1 MCGIFGI
8 IQKEE
13 TSKSGRIIRDLFL
26 LSESRGKEAAGFA
39 IKNSQKIRTISRKC
53 PC

>member
-8 IQKEE
+8 IQKDNNYL
-13 TSKSGRIIRDLFL
+13 TGTIFRDLFL

-39 IKNSQKIRTISRKC
+39 VKGPSKHKNI
-53 PC
+53 